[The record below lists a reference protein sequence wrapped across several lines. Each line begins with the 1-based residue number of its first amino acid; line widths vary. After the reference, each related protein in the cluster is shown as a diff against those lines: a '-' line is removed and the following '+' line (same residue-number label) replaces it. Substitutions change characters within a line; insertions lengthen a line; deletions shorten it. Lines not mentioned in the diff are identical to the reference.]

1 MSHRSVVFCLLV
13 TLSWSIATAQR
24 AQSGEQM
31 CRSVRSLLQA
41 SSSDFNPVKR
51 NITRHSDGATDWEP
65 SISIAGAKDC
75 EGQSDPEFASTMS
88 CTMLESQSADDVA
101 RAYRDL
107 VSAIRSCLDTNFVY
121 SEKQGGKP
129 SRRSTP
135 MKEATFEVKG
145 RGDSPDGP
153 AVRVS
158 MSQFHRTSRS
168 GYELTIWVDAK
179 DKE

>member
-1 MSHRSVVFCLLV
+1 VNYRSVVFCLV
-13 TLSWSIATAQR
+13 VALSASIARAQR
-24 AQSGEQM
+24 GQNSEQM

-41 SSSDFNPVKR
+41 SSSDFNPIKR

-65 SISIAGAKDC
+65 SISIGGSKDC
-75 EGQSDPEFASTMS
+75 EGQSDPELSSSMS
-88 CTMLESQSADDVA
+88 CTMVESQSADDVA
-101 RAYRDL
+101 TAYRDT
-107 VSAIRSCLDTNFVY
+107 VSAIRSCLDSNYVY

-135 MKEATFEVKG
+135 IKEATFEVKG
-145 RGDSPDGP
+145 KGGSPDGP
-153 AVRVS
+153 AVRIS